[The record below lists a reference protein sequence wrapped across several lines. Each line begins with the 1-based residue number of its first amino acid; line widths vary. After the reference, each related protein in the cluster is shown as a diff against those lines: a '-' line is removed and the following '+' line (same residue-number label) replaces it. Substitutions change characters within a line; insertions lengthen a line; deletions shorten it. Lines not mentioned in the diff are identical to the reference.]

1 MPDKNKKRKVG
12 RPPVKRNPIPVF
24 DTDADFRNYLLNVG
38 LEVVE
43 EMKEQAMRRNN
54 IKSSNASLVRAKATQ
69 HKTVLEAIKT
79 LNSILKDKQIDLLEV
94 KLNSLAMG
102 IVPSS
107 NQAIELNDIQKQ
119 FEKIKEV

>member
-1 MPDKNKKRKVG
+1 MTVEKRKRKVG
-12 RPPVKRNPIPVF
+12 RPPVKKNPLPSF
-24 DTDADFRNYLLNVG
+24 NTDAEFRQYLLNVG

-43 EMKEQAMRRNN
+43 EMKEQAMKRNN
-54 IKSSNASLVRAKATQ
+54 IKSSNATLVRAKATQ

-79 LNSILKDKQIDLLEV
+79 LNAILKDKQIDLLEV

-102 IVPSS
+102 VVPSS
-107 NQAIELNDIQKQ
+107 NTAIQLDDLKNQ

>member
-12 RPPVKRNPIPVF
+12 RPPVERNPIPVF

-54 IKSSNASLVRAKATQ
+54 VKSSNASLVRAKATQ

>member
-1 MPDKNKKRKVG
+1 MTNKRKVG
-12 RPPVKRNPIPVF
+12 RPPVKRNPIPSF
-24 DTDADFRNYLLNVG
+24 KSDAEFRNYLLNVG

-43 EMKEQAMRRNN
+43 EMKEQAMKRNN
-54 IKSSNASLVRAKATQ
+54 IKSSNATLVRAKATQ

-79 LNSILKDKQIDLLEV
+79 LNAILKDKQIDLLEV

-102 IVPSS
+102 VVPSS
-107 NQAIELNDIQKQ
+107 NQSVELAELKTQ

>member
-1 MPDKNKKRKVG
+1 MTNKRKVG
-12 RPPVKRNPIPVF
+12 RPPVKRNPIPSF
-24 DTDADFRNYLLNVG
+24 KNDADFRNYLLNVG

-54 IKSSNASLVRAKATQ
+54 IKSSNATLVRAKATQ

-79 LNSILKDKQIDLLEV
+79 LNAILKDKQIDLLEV

-102 IVPSS
+102 VVPSS
-107 NQAIELNDIQKQ
+107 NQSVELGELKTQ

>member
-1 MPDKNKKRKVG
+1 MTNKRKVG
-12 RPPVKRNPIPVF
+12 RPPVKRNPIPSF
-24 DTDADFRNYLLNVG
+24 KNDADFRNYLLNVG

-43 EMKEQAMRRNN
+43 EMKEQAMKRNN
-54 IKSSNASLVRAKATQ
+54 IKSSNATLVRAKATQ

-79 LNSILKDKQIDLLEV
+79 LNAILKDKQIDLLEV

-102 IVPSS
+102 VVPSS
-107 NQAIELNDIQKQ
+107 NQAVELGELKTQ

>member
-1 MPDKNKKRKVG
+1 MTNKRKVG
-12 RPPVKRNPIPVF
+12 RPPVKRNPIPSF
-24 DTDADFRNYLLNVG
+24 NNDAEFRNYLLNVG

-54 IKSSNASLVRAKATQ
+54 IKSSNATLVRAKATQ

-79 LNSILKDKQIDLLEV
+79 LNAILKDKQIDLLEV

-102 IVPSS
+102 VVPSS
-107 NQAIELNDIQKQ
+107 NQSVELGELKTQ

>member
-1 MPDKNKKRKVG
+1 MEKKKRKVG
-12 RPPVKRNPIPVF
+12 RPPVKKNPIPSF
-24 DTDADFRNYLLNVG
+24 NTDADFRQYLLNVG

-43 EMKEQAMRRNN
+43 EMKEQAMKRNN
-54 IKSSNASLVRAKATQ
+54 IKSSNATLVRAKATQ

-79 LNSILKDKQIDLLEV
+79 LNAILKDKQIDLLEV

-102 IVPSS
+102 IVPQS
-107 NQAIELNDIQKQ
+107 NQALEFGELKTQ

>member
-1 MPDKNKKRKVG
+1 MTVEKKKRKVG
-12 RPPVKRNPIPVF
+12 RPPVKKNPLPSF
-24 DTDADFRNYLLNVG
+24 NTDAEFRNYLLNVG

-43 EMKEQAMRRNN
+43 EMKEQAMKRNN

-79 LNSILKDKQIDLLEV
+79 LNAILKDKQIDLLEV

-102 IVPSS
+102 VVPSS
-107 NQAIELNDIQKQ
+107 NTAIQLNDLKNE

>member
-1 MPDKNKKRKVG
+1 MTNKRKVR
-12 RPPVKRNPIPVF
+12 RPPVKRNPIPSF
-24 DTDADFRNYLLNVG
+24 KNDADFRNYLLNVG

-43 EMKEQAMRRNN
+43 EMKEQAMKRNN
-54 IKSSNASLVRAKATQ
+54 IKSSNATLVRAKATQ

-79 LNSILKDKQIDLLEV
+79 LNAILKDKQIDLLEV

-102 IVPSS
+102 VVPSS
-107 NQAIELNDIQKQ
+107 NQSVELGELKTQ

>member
-1 MPDKNKKRKVG
+1 MTNKRKVG
-12 RPPVKRNPIPVF
+12 RPPVKRNPIPSF
-24 DTDADFRNYLLNVG
+24 KNDAEFRNYLLNVG

-43 EMKEQAMRRNN
+43 EMKEQAMKRNN
-54 IKSSNASLVRAKATQ
+54 IKSSNATLVRAKATQ

-79 LNSILKDKQIDLLEV
+79 LNAILKDKQIDLLEV

-102 IVPSS
+102 VIPSS
-107 NQAIELNDIQKQ
+107 NQAVELGELKTQ

>member
-1 MPDKNKKRKVG
+1 MTNKRKVG
-12 RPPVKRNPIPVF
+12 RPRVKRNPIPSF
-24 DTDADFRNYLLNVG
+24 KNDADFRNYLLNVG

-43 EMKEQAMRRNN
+43 EMKEQAMKRNN
-54 IKSSNASLVRAKATQ
+54 IKSSNATLVRAKATQ

-79 LNSILKDKQIDLLEV
+79 LNAILKDKQIDLLEV

-102 IVPSS
+102 VVPSS
-107 NQAIELNDIQKQ
+107 NQSVELGELKTQ

>member
-1 MPDKNKKRKVG
+1 MTNKRKVG
-12 RPPVKRNPIPVF
+12 RPPVKRNPIPSF
-24 DTDADFRNYLLNVG
+24 KNDADFRNYLLNVG

-43 EMKEQAMRRNN
+43 EMKEQAMKRNN
-54 IKSSNASLVRAKATQ
+54 IKSSNATLVRAKATQ

-79 LNSILKDKQIDLLEV
+79 LNAILKDKQIDLLEV

-102 IVPSS
+102 VVPQS
-107 NQAIELNDIQKQ
+107 NQAVELGELKTQ

>member
-1 MPDKNKKRKVG
+1 MTNKRKVG
-12 RPPVKRNPIPVF
+12 RPPVKRNPIPSF
-24 DTDADFRNYLLNVG
+24 KNDADFRNYLLNVG

-43 EMKEQAMRRNN
+43 EMKEQAMKRNN
-54 IKSSNASLVRAKATQ
+54 IKSSNATLVRAKATQ

-79 LNSILKDKQIDLLEV
+79 LNAILKDKQIDLLEV

-102 IVPSS
+102 VVPSS
-107 NQAIELNDIQKQ
+107 NQSVELAELKTQ

>member
-1 MPDKNKKRKVG
+1 MTNKRKVG
-12 RPPVKRNPIPVF
+12 RPPVKRNPIPSF
-24 DTDADFRNYLLNVG
+24 KNDADFRNYLLNVG

-43 EMKEQAMRRNN
+43 EMKEQAMKRNN
-54 IKSSNASLVRAKATQ
+54 IKSSNATLVRAKATQ

-79 LNSILKDKQIDLLEV
+79 LNAILKDKQIDLLEV

-107 NQAIELNDIQKQ
+107 NQAVELGELKTQ